1 MTYTLIAHTELTG
14 TQSAI
19 EFNSIPQTFTDLLLV
34 VSARSNRN
42 ANNFYTNGKLGINN
56 STTGYSMRNLIG
68 QFDGGSNVV
77 NSDTGLNDSLWGF
90 PFPSLNTTAN
100 TFGNAQFYFP
110 NYTGS
115 TAKSVSLDN
124 VSENNA
130 QQALSWQ
137 VGILAGLTTQTAAIT
152 SIQIGIRTLDSASFV
167 QYSSATLYGI
177 TSGSSGGVVVS

>member
-19 EFNSIPQTFTDLLLV
+19 EFTSIPQTFTDLLLV

-42 ANNFYTNGKLGINN
+42 TNTFYTNGKLGING
-56 STTGYSMRNLIG
+56 STTGYSVRNLTG
-68 QFDGGSNVV
+68 QFESSNVV
-77 NSDTGLNDSLWGF
+77 NSGSGTTDDVWPFT
-90 PFPSLNTTAN
+90 FPSFVTTAS

-110 NYTGS
+110 SYRSSLGKT
-115 TAKSVSLDN
+115 VSGDF
-124 VSENNA
+124 VSPNNA
-130 QQALSWQ
+130 QQTVSHQ
-137 VGILAGLTTQTAAIT
+137 VGIMAGLTTQTAAIT

-177 TSGSSGGVVVS
+177 TAGSSGGVVVS